1 MARHPTFERFRSPI
15 FRGADF
21 SVSITSPQDIVDDLM
36 ERGEESYD
44 LLTHVVDIVSDQILQ
59 PAMDRGEKA
68 ISAAETVM
76 TLVRSVRRQVEVAG
90 GALDAVYSALP
101 RNPKFAKPA
110 EGASAPT
117 LERRAREDTTVL
129 REAVRL
135 LRARDAWRKAVKAW
149 RDADAVDL
157 KLLPEDKQD
166 AALTATWEALNALV
180 GTRAPDLAAFA
191 EKMRIIQETETVVAN
206 GYYDDL
212 LSDVEALRSA
222 PALPVMEV

>member
-1 MARHPTFERFRSPI
+1 MGDHPTFEQFRSPI

-21 SVSITSPQDIVDDLM
+21 SVSVTSPQDVVDDLM
-36 ERGEESYD
+36 ERGEESFD

-68 ISAAETVM
+68 ISAAAETVM
-76 TLVRSVRRQVEVAG
+76 VLVRSVRRQVEITG

-101 RNPKFAKPA
+101 RKAKFAKPA
-110 EGASAPT
+110 EGSSAPT
-117 LERRAREDTTVL
+117 APEEPQATTAL
-129 REAVRL
+129 REAIRL
-135 LRARDAWRKAVKAW
+135 LRARDAWRKAVKDW
-149 RDADAVDL
+149 RDAEAVDL

-212 LSDVEALRSA
+212 LADVEALRSA
-222 PALPVMEV
+222 PALPVEGI

>member
-1 MARHPTFERFRSPI
+1 MGDHPTFERFRSPI

-21 SVSITSPQDIVDDLM
+21 SVSVTSPQDIVDDLM
-36 ERGEESYD
+36 ERGEESFD
-44 LLTHVVDIVSDQILQ
+44 LLTHTIEIVSDQILE
-59 PAMDRGEKA
+59 PAMERGEKA
-68 ISAAETVM
+68 IASAAETVM
-76 TLVRSVRRQVEVAG
+76 TLARSVRRQLEIAG

-101 RNPKFAKPA
+101 RKPKFVKSA
-110 EGASAPT
+110 EDASTPTAP
-117 LERRAREDTTVL
+117 EEPQTTTAL

-157 KLLPEDKQD
+157 KLLPEDEQD
-166 AALTATWEALNALV
+166 DAITGVGEALTVLV

-191 EKMRIIQETETVVAN
+191 EKMRIIQETETVLAS

-212 LSDVEALRSA
+212 LADVEALRSA
-222 PALPVMEV
+222 PALPLKGV